1 MNDTT
6 RSEGIRPEDRAPAGG
21 GGAVRAAADRPDACE
36 GAANQPAAGGG
47 AANQPAAGAPV
58 SRQQTGAAAWQ
69 QKAEAETLRKYGDII
84 DLPHPDSKAHPRMT
98 NENRAAQFA
107 PFQALSGFGDAIK
120 ERADEVEESFGDR

>member
-6 RSEGIRPEDRAPAGG
+6 RSEGIRPEDRAAAGE
-21 GGAVRAAADRPDACE
+21 GAAREAADRPAACE
-36 GAANQPAAGGG
+36 GAANR
-47 AANQPAAGAPV
+47 PAAGAPA

-69 QKAEAETLRKYGDII
+69 QKAEAENLRRYGDII

-107 PFQALSGFGDAIK
+107 PFQALSGFGDAIQ
-120 ERADEVEESFGDR
+120 ERAEEVEESFGDR

>member
-6 RSEGIRPEDRAPAGG
+6 RSEGIRPEDRTPAGG
-21 GGAVRAAADRPDACE
+21 GAAGRE
-36 GAANQPAAGGG
+36 AANRPAAGGG
-47 AANQPAAGAPV
+47 AANRPAAGAPV

-69 QKAEAETLRKYGDII
+69 QKAEAENLRKYGDII